1 MREGMPPG
9 TPPHAALPGGSASMA
24 DSLTT
29 DERVGHLACWARAFI
44 ELAGCDLVCVPSI
57 EVWADQAGV
66 RLHEGAPCQPDSPP
80 TMLSSGERRYWVAGA
95 GAEGFLIAGPVDD
108 QRGDGVPQALVAAA
122 RAVEMQRHCA
132 DRLSLLAA
140 QSRLFQRMGEAA
152 SSADGARAAMEELL
166 SGVLDLLRAR
176 FGSVMLIDDEIPETM
191 TIFHAKGLPDD
202 IVTSTRVR
210 LGRGVAGT
218 VAQTGEAVLLRRGEA
233 HPLSAGRPEGAYEA
247 AICVPL
253 RVQQRVIG
261 VLNVRGRHDVGDFA
275 PADLELV
282 QALAGLAGPIIE
294 AARLLEAREADI
306 QSALADLQR
315 TNQLLSQAREQF
327 ERVLES
333 APSPAIVVDGNRV
346 VMWVNLRAEKLIG
359 LARHKVQFRP
369 LEEGIAHSSA
379 GAAMVAAL
387 DAFETGQPLPR
398 VTLDAPVH
406 RVFQPHVAPLHGDPE
421 QGGGHVILFA
431 DVTEIEEL
439 SQLKT
444 DLVSVTSHEF
454 RTPLTVMKGA
464 ASTLM
469 AHWAVVDE
477 ATRSEFLGEIVK
489 QCDRLDRMTRH
500 ILDISRI
507 EAGRALDLQRS
518 DVRPDEL
525 IGAVV
530 ALQTTASDSH
540 RIELRL
546 ADNLPI
552 VCVDRDKVEQVLINL
567 VSNAIKYSPDG
578 GVVTIQAEV
587 RGDMLAVSVSDQGIG
602 ISEEDQ
608 TRLFQRYQRV
618 GGSRSQSIRGTGL
631 GLYLSKG
638 FVESHGGTLTVES
651 TPGAGS
657 TFTFTLPV
665 GSCPS

>member
-1 MREGMPPG
+1 M
-9 TPPHAALPGGSASMA
+9 AS
-24 DSLTT
+24 SLTA
-29 DERVGHLACWARAFI
+29 DDRERACHLGYWAAAFA
-44 ELAGCDLVCVPSI
+44 ELAGCDLVCVPSL
-57 EVWADQAGV
+57 ESWADQVGA
-66 RLHEGAPCQPDSPP
+66 RLSDESPCQPGSPP
-80 TMLSSGERRYWVAGA
+80 VALHVGERVYWIASAGV
-95 GAEGFLIAGPVDD
+95 ERFLIAGPVDREPD
-108 QRGDGVPQALVAAA
+108 SGIPRALSAAA
-122 RAVEMQRHCA
+122 RAVEAYGRCA
-132 DRLSLLAA
+132 DRLSLSMA
-140 QSRLFQRMGEAA
+140 QFRLFQRVGEAA
-152 SSADGARAAMEELL
+152 SSAGGAKLAMEELL
-166 SGVLDLLRAR
+166 SGVLALLQTR
-176 FGSVMLIDDEIPETM
+176 FGSVMLIDEEIPETM
-191 TIFHAKGLPDD
+191 AIFHAKGLPEDV
-202 IVTSTRVR
+202 IASTRVR

-218 VAQTGEAVLLRRGEA
+218 VAQTGEPVLLRRGEA
-233 HPLSAGRPEGAYEA
+233 HPQSAGRPEGAYES

-261 VLNVRGRHDVGDFA
+261 VLNVRGREGLGDLTA
-275 PADLELV
+275 ADLELV

-306 QSALADLQR
+306 QSALADLKR

-333 APSPAIVVDGNRV
+333 APSPAIVVDGSRV
-346 VMWVNLRAEKLIG
+346 LMWVNLRAEKLIG
-359 LARHKVQFRP
+359 LARHEVQFRQ
-369 LEEGIAHSSA
+369 LDEGVAGSPA

-454 RTPLTVMKGA
+454 RTPLTIMKGA
-464 ASTLM
+464 ASTLS

-477 ATRSEFLGEIVK
+477 ATRNEFLGEIVK

-518 DVRPDEL
+518 DVEPDEL
-525 IGAVV
+525 IRAVV
-530 ALQTTASDSH
+530 ALQTTASTTH
-540 RIELRL
+540 RIEVQL
-546 ADNLPI
+546 ADALPT
-552 VCVDRDKVEQVLINL
+552 VCIDRDKVEQVLINL

-578 GVVTIQAEV
+578 GVVTVRAEV
-587 RGDMLAVSVSDQGIG
+587 RGDMLEVSVADQGIG
-602 ISEEDQ
+602 ISEEDRA
-608 TRLFQRYQRV
+608 RLFQRYQLV

-657 TFTFTLPV
+657 TFTFTLPT
-665 GSCPS
+665 GSCPP